1 MFAQTRAGKKKW
13 LTDRVDILPFPNQ
26 SLRKNTQTPKANQ
39 PMVKQSYV
47 KEELPPKVLSEPT
60 GNVGSSHVSIKQI
73 IEEQKAQEVSPIQDD
88 LPREGFSKEQVKMYW
103 KQFAFQMKENGMETF
118 YQALIKRE
126 PHFLEEEKFGLEVDN
141 QIQIDYINPIL
152 GNFIDFLRK
161 NLNNYQIEITLI
173 LSDNPNK
180 EVKYLTGK
188 DKFNA
193 LARRNPNLHTLKN
206 LFNLDIEF

>member
-13 LTDRVDILPFPNQ
+13 LTARVDILPFPNQ
-26 SLRKNTQTPKANQ
+26 SLRKNPQTPKVNQ
-39 PMVKQSYV
+39 PVVKQSYV
-47 KEELPPKVLSEPT
+47 QEPEKPRVLSEPT
-60 GNVGSSHVSIKQI
+60 GNIGSTHVSIKKI
-73 IEEQKAQEVSPIQDD
+73 LEDQKSKDTSPDLQN

-118 YQALIKRE
+118 YHALIKRE

-152 GNFIDFLRK
+152 GDFIDFMRK
-161 NLNNYQIEITLI
+161 NLKNYQIEIELI
-173 LSDNPNK
+173 LTDNPGK
-180 EVKYLTGK
+180 EIKFLTGK

>member
-1 MFAQTRAGKKKW
+1 MFAQARAGKKKW
-13 LTDRVDILPFPNQ
+13 LTDRIDILPFPNQ
-26 SLRKNTQTPKANQ
+26 SLRKTSQSSKVNQ
-39 PMVKQSYV
+39 PVIKQPYTQEKPV
-47 KEELPPKVLSEPT
+47 PKVLSEPT
-60 GNVGSSHVSIKQI
+60 GNVATTHVSIKKI
-73 IEEQKAQEVSPIQDD
+73 LEDQKLQEVSPNQEDM
-88 LPREGFSKEQVKMYW
+88 PREVFSKEQVRMYW

-118 YQALIKRE
+118 YHALIKRE
-126 PHFLEEEKFGLEVDN
+126 PHYLEEEKFGLEVDN

-152 GNFIDFLRK
+152 GDFIHFLRK
-161 NLNNYQIEITLI
+161 NLNNYQVEVTLI

>member
-1 MFAQTRAGKKKW
+1 MFAQTRARKKKW
-13 LTDRVDILPFPNQ
+13 LTDRIDILPFPNQ
-26 SLRKNTQTPKANQ
+26 SLRKNAQPKVNQ
-39 PMVKQSYV
+39 PVLKKSYV
-47 KEELPPKVLSEPT
+47 QEPEAPKVLSEPT
-60 GNVGSSHVSIKQI
+60 GNVGTTHVSIKKI
-73 IEEQKAQEVSPIQDD
+73 LEEQKAQETAPNQEDM
-88 LPREGFSKEQVKMYW
+88 PREGFSKEQVKMYW

-118 YQALIKRE
+118 YHALIKRE

-141 QIQIDYINPIL
+141 QIQIDYINPIISDL
-152 GNFIDFLRK
+152 INFLRK
-161 NLNNYQIEITLI
+161 NLTNYQVEVTLI
-173 LSDNPNK
+173 LNDNPTK

>member
-1 MFAQTRAGKKKW
+1 M
-13 LTDRVDILPFPNQ
+13 
-26 SLRKNTQTPKANQ
+26 
-39 PMVKQSYV
+39 
-47 KEELPPKVLSEPT
+47 PPKVLTEPT
-60 GNVGSSHVSIKQI
+60 GNVGSTHISIKRI
-73 IEEQKAQEVSPIQDD
+73 LEEQKAQEVTPNHDNM
-88 LPREGFSKEQVKMYW
+88 PREGFSKEQVKMYW

-118 YQALIKRE
+118 YHALIKRE

-161 NLNNYQIEITLI
+161 NLRNYQVEITLI

>member
-1 MFAQTRAGKKKW
+1 MFAQARAGKKKW
-13 LTDRVDILPFPNQ
+13 LTDRIDILPFPNQ
-26 SLRKNTQTPKANQ
+26 SLRKTTITPKVNQ
-39 PMVKQSYV
+39 PVVKQSYTQTEV
-47 KEELPPKVLSEPT
+47 PPKVLSEPT
-60 GNVGSSHVSIKQI
+60 GNVGSNHVSIKRI
-73 IEEQKAQEVSPIQDD
+73 LEEQKAQEVSPNQEDM
-88 LPREGFSKEQVKMYW
+88 PRQGFSKEQVKMYW

-118 YQALIKRE
+118 YHALIKRE

-161 NLNNYQIEITLI
+161 NLSNYQVEVTLI
-173 LSDNPNK
+173 LSDNPNQ

>member
-13 LTDRVDILPFPNQ
+13 LTDRVEILPFPNQ
-26 SLRKNTQTPKANQ
+26 SLRKNTQTQKVNQ
-39 PMVKQSYV
+39 PVVKQSYV
-47 KEELPPKVLSEPT
+47 KEELPPKVLTEPT
-60 GNVGSSHVSIKQI
+60 GNIGSSHVSIKQI
-73 IEEQKAQEVSPIQDD
+73 LEEQKAQEVSPNQDD

-118 YQALIKRE
+118 YHALIKRE

-173 LSDNPNK
+173 LTDNPNE

>member
-1 MFAQTRAGKKKW
+1 
-13 LTDRVDILPFPNQ
+13 
-26 SLRKNTQTPKANQ
+26 
-39 PMVKQSYV
+39 
-47 KEELPPKVLSEPT
+47 
-60 GNVGSSHVSIKQI
+60 VSIKKLLD
-73 IEEQKAQEVSPIQDD
+73 EQKEKEIAPNREDM
-88 LPREGFSKEQVKMYW
+88 PRESFTKDQVKMYW

-118 YQALIKRE
+118 YHALIKRE

-152 GNFIDFLRK
+152 GDFIDFLRK
-161 NLNNYQIEITLI
+161 QLKNYQVELLLI

-180 EVKYLTGK
+180 EIKYLSGK

-193 LARRNPNLHTLKN
+193 MARRNPNLHTLKN

>member
-13 LTDRVDILPFPNQ
+13 LTARVDILPFPNQ
-26 SLRKNTQTPKANQ
+26 SLRKNPQTPKVNQ
-39 PMVKQSYV
+39 PIVKQSYV
-47 KEELPPKVLSEPT
+47 QEPEKPRVLSEPT
-60 GNVGSSHVSIKQI
+60 GNIGSTHVSIKKI
-73 IEEQKAQEVSPIQDD
+73 LEDQKSKDTSSDLQN

-118 YQALIKRE
+118 YHALIKRE

-152 GNFIDFLRK
+152 GNFIDFMRK
-161 NLNNYQIEITLI
+161 NLKNYQIEIELI
-173 LSDNPNK
+173 LTDNPGK
-180 EVKYLTGK
+180 EIKFLTGK